1 MRVLVTGGAGFI
13 GSHLCDHL
21 LAENHVVS
29 VIDNLSTGRL
39 ENIEHLIPNPA
50 FRFEVGSILDKKA
63 LTPLIQETDVV
74 FHLAAAVG
82 VQLILEDPV
91 RSIETN
97 IRGTEIVLDLAARS
111 GTRVLLASTSE
122 VYGKSKKIP
131 FSEEDDLVLGSTN
144 LGRWS
149 YACSKALDEF
159 LALAYW
165 KEKGLPV
172 TIFRLFNTVG
182 PRQVGRYGMVLPR
195 FVAWALAGNP
205 VKVFGDGKQSR
216 CFCHVD
222 DVVKCIT
229 RLSTSPQAIGE
240 VYNIGSNQEISVAAL
255 AKRVIELTNSAST
268 VQLIP
273 YEEAYPAGFEDMR
286 RRIPDIKKIQKTT
299 DFTPRYDLD
308 RIILSIVDYQQQQ
321 ASTCSTSETG

>member
-21 LAENHVVS
+21 LADNHVVS

-39 ENIEHLIPNPA
+39 ENIEHLMSNPA
-50 FRFEVGSILDKKA
+50 FRFEVGSILNEKV
-63 LTPLIQETDVV
+63 LTPLIEETDVV

-82 VQLILEDPV
+82 VQLILKDPV
-91 RSIETN
+91 CSIETN
-97 IRGTEIVLDLAARS
+97 IRGTEIVLDLAARR